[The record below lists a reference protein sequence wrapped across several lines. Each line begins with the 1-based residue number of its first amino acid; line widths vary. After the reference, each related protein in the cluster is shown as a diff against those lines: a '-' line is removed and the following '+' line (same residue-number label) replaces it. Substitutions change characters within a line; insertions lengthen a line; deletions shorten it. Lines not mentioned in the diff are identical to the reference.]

1 MAGKTMT
8 KPKEITEMYEVIPSN
23 DAYKLRN
30 IASNRDVV
38 SGISRESAIRLKNQL
53 ERQLRMR
60 VEDQNE
66 GSRQRLTVVA
76 ASRTESDFETN

>member
-1 MAGKTMT
+1 
-8 KPKEITEMYEVIPSN
+8 MYEVIPSN

-38 SGISRESAIRLKNQL
+38 TGISRESAIRLKNQL

-60 VEDQNE
+60 IENQKDE
-66 GSRQRLTVVA
+66 SRHNLTVVA